1 MNTIS
6 RRNNFDI
13 IRLLAALQVTI
24 GHGLHILQ
32 IGGGDFLSLCD
43 LFPGVIIFFT
53 ISGFLITMSWERSKT
68 VEKYAR
74 NRFLRLFPA
83 LFDALLLH
91 SFCCFFWVISICEVS

>member
-32 IGGGDFLSLCD
+32 IGGGGIS
-43 LFPGVIIFFT
+43 FPCVIFFP
-53 ISGFLITMSWERSKT
+53 
-68 VEKYAR
+68 V
-74 NRFLRLFPA
+74 
-83 LFDALLLH
+83 
-91 SFCCFFWVISICEVS
+91 

>member
-32 IGGGDFLSLCD
+32 IGGGEGFPFL
-43 LFPGVIIFFT
+43 V
-53 ISGFLITMSWERSKT
+53 
-68 VEKYAR
+68 
-74 NRFLRLFPA
+74 
-83 LFDALLLH
+83 
-91 SFCCFFWVISICEVS
+91 

>member
-32 IGGGDFLSLCD
+32 IGGGGISAQLQISVTYFCSIGLYFL
-43 LFPGVIIFFT
+43 V
-53 ISGFLITMSWERSKT
+53 
-68 VEKYAR
+68 
-74 NRFLRLFPA
+74 
-83 LFDALLLH
+83 
-91 SFCCFFWVISICEVS
+91 